1 LRVLANDFSRL
12 WLDCGQDYIDAVSKV
27 GSSGWYILGSQVNRF
42 ETSLAARCGNAF
54 TVGCANGMDALEI
67 ALRLI
72 DVGPG
77 DKVLTTP
84 LSAFATG
91 LAILRV
97 GAEPV
102 YCDVDEH
109 GALDPTAA
117 KAAFDQVPGI
127 SAIIPVHLFG
137 HMINIVALS
146 ALAKDYNIPVI
157 EDAAQAIGAT
167 RDGVGVGA
175 EGRMA
180 CYSFYPT
187 KNLGVIGDG
196 GALALGDS
204 TAAEEARALRN
215 YGQTEK
221 YVHNIVGLNSRLD
234 ELHAATLEQVFLPKL
249 DGWLNRRREIA
260 KTYLDGI
267 TNPHVTRLTGPDPSG
282 SGWHLFPVLVAQ
294 NRRDDFLSHM
304 QLNEVQM
311 GLHYPILIPHQKAMT
326 ERGTPIVVGSLQ
338 NAEQFARQEASLPIN
353 PYLTD
358 AEVDHVITSVNSWT
372 G

>member
-1 LRVLANDFSRL
+1 MRVLANDFGRL
-12 WLDCGQDYIDAVSKV
+12 WLDCGQDYTDAVSKV
-27 GSSGWYILGSQVNRF
+27 GSSGWYILGSQVTAF
-42 ETSLAARCGNAF
+42 EASLAAYCGSAHA
-54 TVGCANGMDALEI
+54 VGCANGMDALEI

-72 DVGPG
+72 GVGPG

-91 LAILRV
+91 LAVLRV

-109 GALDPTAA
+109 GALDPAAA
-117 KAAFDQVPGI
+117 KTALDEVPGI
-127 SAIIPVHLFG
+127 RAMIPVHLFG
-137 HMINIVALS
+137 HMANVAALS
-146 ALAKDYNIPVI
+146 ALAKDYDIPII
-157 EDAAQAIGAT
+157 EDAAQAIGAK

-175 EGRMA
+175 EGRTA

-196 GALALGDS
+196 GALVLGDGAS
-204 TAAEEARALRN
+204 AEAARSLRN

-221 YVHNIVGLNSRLD
+221 YVHDLVGLNSRLD
-234 ELHAATLEQVFLPKL
+234 ELHAATLEHVFLPKL
-249 DGWLNRRREIA
+249 NGWLNKRRAIA
-260 KTYLDGI
+260 STYLDGI
-267 TNPHVTRLTGPDPSG
+267 TNPHVTRLTGPDPAG
-282 SGWHLFPVLVAQ
+282 SGWHLFPVLVAKD
-294 NRRDDFLSHM
+294 RRDDFLAHM
-304 QLNEVQM
+304 QAHDVQM

-326 ERGTPIVVGSLQ
+326 ERGTPVVVGSLQ
-338 NAEQFARQEASLPIN
+338 TAERFANEEVSLPIN

-358 AEVDHVITSVNSWT
+358 AEVDHVITSVNAWT

>member
-1 LRVLANDFSRL
+1 MRILANDFSRL

-27 GSSGWYILGSQVNRF
+27 GSSGWYILGSQVAAF
-42 ETSLAARCGNAF
+42 ENSLAVHCGSSHA
-54 TVGCANGMDALEI
+54 VGCANGMDALEI

-72 DVGPG
+72 GVGPG

-91 LAILRV
+91 LAVLRV

-109 GALDPTAA
+109 GALDPVAA
-117 KAAFDQVPGI
+117 KAALDQIPGI
-127 SAIIPVHLFG
+127 RAIVPVHLFG
-137 HMINIVALS
+137 HLAKVAAFS
-146 ALAKDYNIPVI
+146 VLAKDYDIPVI
-157 EDAAQAIGAT
+157 EDAAQAIGAI
-167 RDGVGVGA
+167 RDEVNVGA

-187 KNLGVIGDG
+187 KNLGVMGDG
-196 GALALGDS
+196 GALALGDGA
-204 TAAEEARALRN
+204 AAEAARALRN

-221 YVHNIVGLNSRLD
+221 YVHDLVGLNSRLD

-249 DGWLNRRREIA
+249 NGWLNRRREIA
-260 KTYLDGI
+260 RTYLDGI
-267 TNPHVTRLTGPDPSG
+267 INPHVIRLMGPDISG
-282 SGWHLFPVLVAQ
+282 SGWHLFPVLVAKD
-294 NRRDDFLSHM
+294 RRDNFLAHM
-304 QLNEVQM
+304 QAHDVQM

-326 ERGTPIVVGSLQ
+326 ERGTPVVVGSLQ
-338 NAEQFARQEASLPIN
+338 TAKRFANEEASLPIN
-353 PYLTD
+353 PYLTN
-358 AEVDHVITSVNSWT
+358 AEVDYVIPVVNAWA